1 VCHQHLD
8 QEEAVTIALMGVVI
22 AALLVIRVPVAFA
35 ILGPCLGYM
44 WLNGQSVGFS
54 LRQVTNGIDSWPL
67 LAVPLF
73 ILLGVVANRAGIA
86 DRLFDFA
93 LAAIGR
99 VRGSLGYV
107 NVGVSLGFSWMSG
120 SALADAA
127 GLGAVE
133 VPAMRRQGYPERFS
147 VGITAAS
154 TVIGPIMPPSIPAIV
169 YASVAS
175 VSTAALF
182 AAAVVPAFLLAM
194 ALAASVFVWARR
206 QKDLQRTEF
215 SWRELGRT
223 ASKAALPM
231 LTPVIILGGILGGFF
246 TPTEAAAVGAC
257 FILLLGL
264 GYRAIRVRD
273 LPGIVRDTAVTTASI
288 MLILGASSLLGWIL
302 AREQVPRTVAEQLLQ
317 FTDNKV
323 VFLIL
328 VLLLLLLLG
337 AVIEPTS
344 ALVISVPIL
353 LPVAVQFGVDPVHFG
368 IIVILN
374 LMIGLLTPPIG
385 GILYVLS
392 SVTDTTVTNVFRGVA
407 PFLLPLLAVLVL
419 VTFLPITVTW
429 LPSLLGL

>member
-1 VCHQHLD
+1 MVLLGIAI
-8 QEEAVTIALMGVVI
+8 AV
-22 AALLVIRVPVAFA
+22 LLLIRVPVAFA
-35 ILGPCLGYM
+35 ILGPCLWYM
-44 WLNGQSVGFS
+44 WANDASIGFS

-73 ILLGVVANRAGIA
+73 ILVGVVANRAGIA

-133 VPAMRRQGYPERFS
+133 VPAMKRKGYPERFS
-147 VGITAAS
+147 IGVTAAS

-169 YASVAS
+169 YATVAS
-175 VSTAALF
+175 VSIASLF
-182 AAAVVPAFLLAM
+182 AAAVVPAFLMAF
-194 ALAASVFVWARR
+194 ALAVSVFIWARR
-206 QKDLQRTEF
+206 QKDLERVEF
-215 SWRELGRT
+215 RWRRLGHT
-223 ASKAALPM
+223 AVKAALPM
-231 LTPVIILGGILGGFF
+231 VTPVIILGGILGGYF
-246 TPTEAAAVGAC
+246 TPTEAAGVGALY
-257 FILLLGL
+257 ILALGL
-264 GYRAIRVRD
+264 GYGTITPRQI
-273 LPGIVRDTAVTTASI
+273 PGILRDTAVTTASI
-288 MLILGASSLLGWIL
+288 MIILGASSLLGWIL
-302 AREQVPRTVAEQLLQ
+302 AREQVPRTVAEQVLQ

-337 AVIEPTS
+337 AVLEPTS

-368 IIVILN
+368 IVVILN

-385 GILYVLS
+385 GVLYVLS
-392 SVTDTTVTNVFRGVA
+392 SVTGTTVTDVFRGVA
-407 PFLLPLLAVLVL
+407 PFLIPLLAVLIL
-419 VTFLPITVTW
+419 VTFVPGTVTW
-429 LPSLLGL
+429 LPGLLGL